1 MEILRTQQVK
11 FAGQIEYPD
20 VRIQEHEITFISG
33 DSGCGKTTLF
43 KLLNA
48 TVKQSSGD
56 IYYRDKNLHTMD
68 KIQLRRNVLMVS
80 QVPYLFSGTI
90 VDNFKR
96 FHDYHESE
104 CPKEEEIKKYLA
116 ICCFKGT
123 LDTCCDTMSGGE
135 RQRVFQSIA
144 LSLNP
149 KVLLLDEPTSALQAE
164 LSREVMHNIVH
175 YVQEHNMTLV
185 VISHDASL
193 IKTFAQNHIELRAC
207 K

>member
-1 MEILRTQQVK
+1 MEILRMQQVM
-11 FAGQIEYPD
+11 FANRIKYPN
-20 VRIQEHEITFISG
+20 INIKEHEIAFISG

-43 KLLNA
+43 KLLNG

-68 KIQLRRNVLMVS
+68 KIQLRRDVLMVS
-80 QVPYLFSGTI
+80 QVPYLFSDTI
-90 VDNFKR
+90 VDNFKQ

-104 CPKEEEIKKYLA
+104 CPKEEEIKEYLE

-135 RQRVFQSIA
+135 RQRIFQSIA
-144 LSLNP
+144 LSLKP

-164 LSREVMHNIVH
+164 LSIEVMHNIVH